1 MWWGGAVPKR
11 ETKFPKEQIAEV
23 WLVLLSFLPGEM
35 KEIGMGESFACQM
48 ELNTLDQIKTY
59 FPKRQIAH
67 TVDRD

>member
-35 KEIGMGESFACQM
+35 KEIDTGESFCM
-48 ELNTLDQIKTY
+48 PNGIKHSGSDKNVLSQET
-59 FPKRQIAH
+59 
-67 TVDRD
+67 DRSYSRS